1 MKVLKVFKRALETC
15 WCDNIVSSCIF
26 SRLSIDIVGKIQKK
40 LVRRTLRQEFFSI
53 PPEFESI
60 AGEFLTATRLGRILK
75 SIIAD
80 YEQLVKT
87 LHHFHIFSPCSAR
100 HKNKTLLIIKHLQRE
115 LDFYTFQKK
124 SEKRQISIH
133 RRFVTEIGRKI

>member
-15 WCDNIVSSCIF
+15 WWDNIVSSFIF